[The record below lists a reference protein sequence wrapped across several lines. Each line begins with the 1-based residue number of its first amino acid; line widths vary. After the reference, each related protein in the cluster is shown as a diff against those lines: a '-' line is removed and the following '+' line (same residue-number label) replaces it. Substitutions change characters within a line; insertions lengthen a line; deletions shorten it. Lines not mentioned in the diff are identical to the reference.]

1 MEFTETGS
9 FTVIA
14 VVLWAFYVLV
24 EVVQFTI
31 SMIEIIDNLK
41 SWWRRVFSLEQDKS
55 LKLKKVLFNFYF
67 PIPTYLKDME
77 NWLQLLII
85 MIR

>member
-1 MEFTETGS
+1 MELTETGS

-14 VVLWAFYVLV
+14 LVLWTFYVLV

-41 SWWRRVFSLEQDKS
+41 SWWKKVFGLERDKS
-55 LKLKKVLFNFYF
+55 LKLKKVLLNFYF

>member
-1 MEFTETGS
+1 M
-9 FTVIA
+9 IA
-14 VVLWAFYVLV
+14 LVLWTFYVLV

-41 SWWRRVFSLEQDKS
+41 SWWKKVFGLERDKS
-55 LKLKKVLFNFYF
+55 LKLKKVLLNFYF

>member
-1 MEFTETGS
+1 
-9 FTVIA
+9 
-14 VVLWAFYVLV
+14 
-24 EVVQFTI
+24 
-31 SMIEIIDNLK
+31 MIEIIDNLK
-41 SWWRRVFSLEQDKS
+41 SWWRRVFSLEKDKS
-55 LKLKKVLFNFYF
+55 LKLKRVLYNFYF